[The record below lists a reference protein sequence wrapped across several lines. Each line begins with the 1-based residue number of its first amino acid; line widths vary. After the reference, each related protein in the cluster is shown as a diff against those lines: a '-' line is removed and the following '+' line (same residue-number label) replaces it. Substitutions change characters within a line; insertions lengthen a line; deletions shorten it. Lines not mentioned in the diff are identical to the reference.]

1 MTDQAKEEYL
11 VPGAKVMFHSAL
23 ERKIEIFTKRARN
36 YLRLFLKSIYKL
48 SSQGLHYEMTLNDSN
63 NILLIKH
70 FLKIVMSWFDYESGL
85 FWAEKTLALSIENYN
100 LTCEPNDKIKPF
112 QKGKLK

>member
-36 YLRLFLKSIYKL
+36 YLRL
-48 SSQGLHYEMTLNDSN
+48 
-63 NILLIKH
+63 
-70 FLKIVMSWFDYESGL
+70 V
-85 FWAEKTLALSIENYN
+85 
-100 LTCEPNDKIKPF
+100 
-112 QKGKLK
+112 